1 MNPFVIH
8 HGTNISHWLSQSDA
22 RGAARRARFTRDDCR
37 RLAGF
42 GLDHLRLPVD
52 EEQLWDEGNRPVEE
66 AWDLLQQAL
75 DWMAE
80 DGLRAVVDL
89 HILRCHYFNSGTD
102 SPLFSD
108 PACCERFCQCWR
120 EFSAR
125 LGARPNGLVA
135 YELLNE
141 AVAANPEDWN
151 RVSRA
156 AYDAVRGLEPDRT
169 IVLGSNHWDSVYE
182 FANLDVPAGDPNMLL
197 TFHYY
202 HPMCLTHYHAHWARG
217 LEEYE
222 GPVQYPG
229 MSVPQDVFDGLPAKI
244 QKGVG
249 SHNRYA
255 CREQIE
261 ADWMWPLAIAK
272 RTGLPLYCGEFGV
285 HRAAPDAPAIAWY
298 RDMRDLFDTHG
309 IAWANWDFRGAFA
322 SVDAQGNLTR
332 AGKALF
338 G

>member
-22 RGAARRARFTRDDCR
+22 RGAERRARFTREDCR

-52 EEQLWDEGNRPVEE
+52 EEQLWDEENRPVEE

-75 DWMAE
+75 DWLAE

-89 HILRCHYFNSGTD
+89 HILRCHYFNNATD
-102 SPLFSD
+102 NRLFAD

-125 LGARPNGLVA
+125 LHGRPNDLVA

-141 AVAANPEDWN
+141 AVAADPEDWN

-156 AYDAVRGLEPDRT
+156 AYDTVRGLEPDRT
-169 IVLGSNHWDSVYE
+169 IVLGSNHCDSVYD
-182 FANLDVPAGDPNMLL
+182 FAFLRVPAGDPLMLL

-202 HPMCLTHYHAHWARG
+202 HPMCLTHYHASWARG
-217 LEEYE
+217 LEEYQ

-229 MSVPQDVFDGLPAKI
+229 LSVPQDVFDTLPADI
-244 QKGVG
+244 QRGVG
-249 SHNRYA
+249 SHNRFA

-261 ADWMWPLAIAK
+261 ADWMWPLAVAK

-298 RDMRDLFDTHG
+298 RDMRELLDAHG

-322 SVDAQGNLTR
+322 SVDAQGGLTR
-332 AGKALF
+332 AGQALF